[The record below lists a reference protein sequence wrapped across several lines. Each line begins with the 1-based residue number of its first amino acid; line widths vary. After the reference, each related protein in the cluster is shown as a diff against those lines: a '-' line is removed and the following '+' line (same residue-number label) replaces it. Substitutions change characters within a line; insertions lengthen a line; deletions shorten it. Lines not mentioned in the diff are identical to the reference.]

1 MRDNKNKGDRLNKFQ
16 IMDKR
21 EIQVISKEQYE
32 KMLENGEITEE
43 TYPSKKDVDK

>member
-16 IMDKR
+16 IIDKR
-21 EIQVISKEQYE
+21 ELQIFSKEQYE

-43 TYPSKKDVDK
+43 NKPSKKDVD

>member
-21 EIQVISKEQYE
+21 EIQIFSREQYE
-32 KMLENGEITEE
+32 KMLENDEITEDNK
-43 TYPSKKDVDK
+43 PSKNDVD